1 MLTVGITGGIGS
13 GKTTVCKIF
22 ATMGVPVYY
31 ADDAAKWLM
40 ENDQHLVAQ
49 IKEAFGSDAYLP
61 DGRLNRQLLANV
73 VFNNAGSLRRLES
86 MVHPA
91 VQAHAE
97 QWIQQQTAP
106 YILKEAALLFESGS
120 YKQLHKIIV
129 VYAPREVRLQR
140 VQQRDN
146 TTAEAV
152 IARMNKQMPDEE
164 KVKMADFIVYNNG
177 AELLIPQVMR
187 IHQQLLQLAKE
198 MMGVNI

>member
-22 ATMGVPVYY
+22 ATLGVPVYF

-49 IKEAFGSDAYLP
+49 IQEAFGHNAYLP
-61 DGRLNRQLLANV
+61 DGRLNRQMLANV

-91 VQAHAE
+91 VQAHAA

-129 VYAPREVRLQR
+129 VYAPPEVRLQR

-146 TTAEAV
+146 STAQAV
-152 IARMNKQMPDEE
+152 AARMSKQMPDEE
-164 KVKMADFIVYNNG
+164 KIKMADFIVYNDG
-177 AELLIPQVMR
+177 TALLIPQVMN
-187 IHQQLLQLAKE
+187 IHQQLLQLAEKL
-198 MMGVNI
+198 G